1 MDTITLNVPTLPC
14 VGLAAVAGLLA
25 CKLIAPRRADD
36 AERGPPPAWLDDLE
50 GDESY
55 ERIGLPEW
63 DNGAVWRRQN
73 GFKGSDYVHGARAA
87 VHVPRYYLRG
97 VSGGVGSK
105 LVGAAHFGPGAESH
119 RGLCHGGTM
128 CSLMDD
134 VIGWTGFCATGVCK
148 PWSGFTVQI
157 NTSLKKPVEVG
168 SWLRLEGEIV
178 KIEGRKVSVKA
189 CLLSVDGAI
198 HCEAEGLVV
207 LKKKS

>member
-1 MDTITLNVPTLPC
+1 METITLN
-14 VGLAAVAGLLA
+14 GL
-25 CKLIAPRRADD
+25 
-36 AERGPPPAWLDDLE
+36 PPAWLDELE
-50 GDESY
+50 DDESY
-55 ERIGLPEW
+55 ERVRLPEW
-63 DNGAVWRRQN
+63 ENGTEWRRKN
-73 GFKGSDYVHGARAA
+73 GFKGSDYVHDACAA

-134 VIGWTGFCATGVCK
+134 VVGWTGFCATGVCK

-178 KIEGRKVSVKA
+178 KIDGRKVSVRA
-189 CLLSVDGAI
+189 RLLLGADV

-207 LKKKS
+207 LKKS